1 MRYLQ
6 KEERFMSEVVIAG
19 AVRTAIGKFLGGLSS
34 FSAPQ
39 LGSFV
44 IKAAL
49 ERAKV
54 DPGLVDEVIMGNVLQ
69 AGLGQNP
76 ARQAAIH
83 GGVPVEAG
91 ALTVNKVCGSGLKA
105 VVLGTQAIKLGDADI
120 VVAGGMENM
129 SNAPYLLRQART
141 GYRLNDGT
149 LVDAMVYDGLWDVY
163 NDYHMGNTGE
173 LVAEEYKIS
182 REEMDEYAYNSNRKA
197 AEAIEGGKFKEE
209 IVPVEVP
216 QRKKDPLIFDT
227 DEGPRA
233 DTSVESLAKLRTV
246 FKKDGT
252 VTAGNASQISDGA
265 AAMVLMTAERAKKL
279 GVKPLAKVTGYSTGG
294 MKPEYVMMTP
304 TVAVPKLLEKT
315 GMKLDDFDLIELN
328 EAFAVQ
334 PCAVMK
340 ELGMD
345 PERVNIHGGAVA
357 LGHPIGCSG
366 ARVLVTLLYAL
377 EQTGGKRGLATLCL
391 GGGNAVALSVEMV

>member
-1 MRYLQ
+1 
-6 KEERFMSEVVIAG
+6 MSEIVIAG
-19 AVRTAIGKFLGGLSS
+19 AVRTAIGRFLGGLSS
-34 FSAPQ
+34 FSGPQ
-39 LGSFV
+39 LGSFAV
-44 IKAAL
+44 KAAL

-54 DPGLVDEVIMGNVLQ
+54 GPELVDEVIMGNVLQ

-83 GGVPVEAG
+83 GGVRVEAG
-91 ALTVNKVCGSGLKA
+91 ALTINKVCGSGLKA

-120 VVAGGMENM
+120 IVAGGMESM

-163 NDYHMGNTGE
+163 KDYHLGNTGE

-216 QRKKDPLIFDT
+216 QRKKPPVIFDT

-233 DTSVESLAKLRTV
+233 DTSVESLAKLKTV

-265 AAMVLMTAERAKKL
+265 AAMVLMTMERAKKL

-345 PERVNIHGGAVA
+345 PERVNVHGGAVA

-366 ARVLVTLLYAL
+366 ARILVTLLYAL
-377 EQTGGKRGLATLCL
+377 KQTGGKRGLATLCL
-391 GGGNAVALSVEMV
+391 GGGNAVALSIEML

>member
-1 MRYLQ
+1 
-6 KEERFMSEVVIAG
+6 MSEIIIAG

-34 FSAPQ
+34 FSGPQ
-39 LGSFV
+39 LGSLAV
-44 IKAAL
+44 KEAL
-49 ERAKV
+49 ERSKV
-54 DPGLVDEVIMGNVLQ
+54 DPALVDEVIMGNVLQ

-91 ALTVNKVCGSGLKA
+91 AMTINKVCGSGLKA
-105 VVLGTQAIKLGDADI
+105 VVLGTQAIKLGDAGI
-120 VVAGGMENM
+120 VVAGGMESM
-129 SNAPYLLRQART
+129 SNAPYLLRKART

-149 LVDAMVYDGLWDVY
+149 LVDEMVYDGLWDVY

-197 AEAIEGGKFKEE
+197 TEAIEGGKFKDE

-216 QRKKDPLIFDT
+216 QRKKDPVIFDT

-233 DTSVESLAKLRTV
+233 ETTVESLARLRTV
-246 FKKDGT
+246 FKKEGT

-265 AAMVLMTAERAKKL
+265 AAMVLMTAERAKEL
-279 GVKPLAKVTGYSTGG
+279 GVEPMARVTGYATGG

-345 PERVNIHGGAVA
+345 PEKVNIHGGAVA

-366 ARVLVTLLYAL
+366 ARILVTLLYAL
-377 EQTGGKRGLATLCL
+377 KQTGGKRGLATLCL
-391 GGGNAVALSVEMV
+391 GGGNAVALSVELM